1 MSGQEDHD
9 HQGERA
15 RMSEQIVLAHGA
27 GGRLGRQLVDEL
39 VLKHFGHPVLQRLED
54 SAVLELSGG
63 RWAFTTDSHVI
74 RPLFFPGGDIGK
86 LAVSGT
92 VNDLL
97 CAGARPLYLSLSL
110 IIEEGLPMDDLD
122 RILASAAGEAAAV
135 GLDIVCGD
143 TKVVERGKGDGLF
156 INTAGIGSVL
166 PGVDLSP
173 EKIRVGDA
181 ILVSG
186 TIGDHGI
193 AILSQREGLEL
204 HSSLE
209 SDCAALHRPVLSVLE
224 LPGAV
229 HCLRDPTRGGLGTVL
244 AEMAD
249 GRGVGLEVEQESIPL
264 RDQVRGACEMLGL
277 DPINVANE
285 GKMVLVVDGDRC
297 GEVLDMLTRD
307 PLGRRAALIGRVVE
321 DHPGMAVLRTSA
333 GGSRIIDLPPG
344 ELIPRIC

>member
-1 MSGQEDHD
+1 
-9 HQGERA
+9 
-15 RMSEQIVLAHGA
+15 MSERIVLAHGA
-27 GGRLGRQLVDEL
+27 GGRLSRRLVSEL
-39 VLKHFGHPVLQRLED
+39 ILKYFGHPVLRRLED

-110 IIEEGLPMDDLD
+110 IIEEGLPIVDLD
-122 RILASAAGEAAAV
+122 RILRSAADEAAAV
-135 GLDIVCGD
+135 GVNIVCGD

-156 INTAGIGSVL
+156 INTAGVGSI
-166 PGVDLSP
+166 PTGVDLSP

-193 AILSQREGLEL
+193 AILSQREGFEL

-209 SDCAALHRPVLSVLE
+209 SDCAALHGPVLAAME
-224 LPGAV
+224 HPGVV

-244 AEMAD
+244 AEMAAD
-249 GRGVGLEVEQESIPL
+249 RGVGMEVEQERIPM

-277 DPINVANE
+277 DPIYVANE
-285 GKMVLVVDGDRC
+285 GKMVMIVEWGQHE
-297 GEVLDMLTRD
+297 EVLSRLVKY
-307 PLGRRAALIGRVVE
+307 PLSRRAALIGRVVE
-321 DHPGMAVLRTSA
+321 EHPGMAVLRTSA
-333 GGSRIIDLPPG
+333 GGSRIIDLPTG